1 MNTISKLTALTLS
14 LLAFPSLAQTN
25 HADFIERVETVF
37 ANQFSVN
44 SPGCSVG
51 VIHNNELIFAK
62 AYGMA
67 NLEHNIP
74 LSTDSVFRIASV
86 SKQFT
91 ATAVLL
97 LADEGLIDLN
107 EDIRTYLPELAD
119 YGSKVTV
126 NAMLGHFAGMGDYDM
141 VGDSYEGKADGKYT
155 DLKSAAG
162 GEFRLGN
169 EDYLSIDEFYQIVKT
184 LPLRR
189 KPNTQMEYSN
199 FAYFLLSMLVEKRS
213 GMTLREYAQK
223 NIFKPL
229 GMHNTFFSDDANEI
243 VKNRASGY
251 APLKTGGYE
260 TNMTN
265 LFWVGDG
272 GLHTS
277 IRELQRWDQQFYTP
291 KLGKK
296 PKEFLKK
303 MLTPNSNHKLA
314 GMLYANGQ
322 FIKKTDEFT
331 QYLHSGGWLGTST
344 FYGRIP
350 EQKLSVAIL
359 CNDVSQ
365 DPGKYSKEI
374 LTHYYKSL

>member
-1 MNTISKLTALTLS
+1 MRLVVNFVALS
-14 LLAFPSLAQTN
+14 LSIFALPLLAKTSNTE
-25 HADFIERVETVF
+25 FIEKINTVF
-37 ANQFSVN
+37 ADKFPQDA
-44 SPGCSVG
+44 PGCSVG
-51 VIHNNELIFAK
+51 VIKNNELIFAK
-62 AYGMA
+62 GYGLA

-74 LSTDSVFRIASV
+74 LTKDSVFRMASV

-97 LADEGLIDLN
+97 LADEGLIDLD

-141 VGDSYEGKADGKYT
+141 VGDSYEGKAHGKYT

-162 GEFRLGN
+162 GKFRLGN
-169 EDYLSIDEFYQIVKT
+169 EDYLSIDEFYQVVKK

-189 KPNTQMEYSN
+189 KPNTQLEYSN
-199 FAYFLLSMLVEKRS
+199 FAYFLLSMLVEERS
-213 GMTLREYAQK
+213 GMSLREYSQK

-229 GMHNTFFSDDANEI
+229 DMDKTFFSDDANEI

-251 APLKTGGYE
+251 APLKTAGYE

-277 IRELQRWDQQFYTP
+277 ITELQRWDQQFYQP
-291 KLGKK
+291 KLGKN
-296 PKEFLKK
+296 PQQFLKQ
-303 MLTPNSNHKLA
+303 MLTPNSKHELG

-322 FIKKTDEFT
+322 FVKEYDNFT
-331 QYLHSGGWLGTST
+331 KYAHSGGWLGTST
-344 FYGRIP
+344 YYARIP
-350 EQKLSVAIL
+350 EEKLSVAVL
-359 CNDVSQ
+359 CNDVSHN
-365 DPGKYSKEI
+365 PSKYSDEI
-374 LTHYYKSL
+374 FDSYFQ

>member
-1 MNTISKLTALTLS
+1 MHLLTRLSILS
-14 LLAFPSLAQTN
+14 LSIMAFPILAKPSD
-25 HADFIERVETVF
+25 ADFIKKIEAVF
-37 ANQFSVN
+37 ADKFQEN

-51 VIHNNELIFAK
+51 VIQANKLIFAK
-62 AYGMA
+62 GYGMA
-67 NLEHNIP
+67 NLEHHIP
-74 LSTDSVFRIASV
+74 LSADSIFRMASV

-97 LADEGLIDLN
+97 LADEGLIDLH

-141 VGDSYEGKADGKYT
+141 VGDSYEGKAHGKYT

-162 GEFRLGN
+162 GKFRLGN
-169 EDYLSIDEFYQIVKT
+169 EDYLSIDEFYQVVKK

-199 FAYFLLSMLVEKRS
+199 FAYFLLSMLVEEKS
-213 GMTLREYAQK
+213 GMTLREYSEK

-229 GMHNTFFSDDANEI
+229 GMKNTFFSDDANEI

-251 APLKTGGYE
+251 IPLEKGGYE

-272 GLHTS
+272 GLHSS
-277 IRELQRWDQQFYTP
+277 ITELQLWDQQFYQP
-291 KLGKK
+291 KLGKN
-296 PKEFLKK
+296 PEEFLQK
-303 MLTPNSNHKLA
+303 MLTPNSQHTLS

-322 FIKKTDEFT
+322 FVKKIDGFT
-331 QYLHSGGWLGTST
+331 KYAHSGGWLGTST
-344 FYGRIP
+344 YYARIP
-350 EQKLSVAIL
+350 EEKLSVAVL

-365 DPGKYSKEI
+365 NPGKYSNEI
-374 LTHYYKSL
+374 FDRYFQ

>member
-1 MNTISKLTALTLS
+1 MHTRILFCALS
-14 LLAFPSLAQTN
+14 LYIITFPLLAITSN
-25 HADFIERVETVF
+25 EIFIEKVEEVF
-37 ANQFSVN
+37 ANKFKPSA
-44 SPGCSVG
+44 PGCSVG
-51 VIHNNELIFAK
+51 VMKDNKLIFAK
-62 AYGMA
+62 GYGLA

-74 LSTDSVFRIASV
+74 LSAGSVFRMASV

-97 LADEGLIDLN
+97 LADEGLIDLQ

-141 VGDSYEGKADGKYT
+141 VGDSYEGQAKKGHST
-155 DLKSAAG
+155 LKSAAG

-169 EDYLSIDEFYQIVKT
+169 QDYLSIDEFYQVVKK
-184 LPLRR
+184 LPLKRQ
-189 KPNTQMEYSN
+189 PDTQMEYSN
-199 FAYFLLSMLVEKRS
+199 FAYFLLSMLVEERS
-213 GMTLREYAQK
+213 GMTLRAYSEK

-229 GMHNTFFSDDANEI
+229 GMHYTFFSDDANEI

-277 IRELQRWDQQFYTP
+277 ITELLRWDQQFYQP

-296 PKEFLKK
+296 PQEFLKK
-303 MLTPNSNHKLA
+303 MLTPNSKYEL
-314 GMLYANGQ
+314 GGQLYANGQ
-322 FIKKTDEFT
+322 FVKKMDSITK
-331 QYLHSGGWLGTST
+331 YSHSGGWLGTST
-344 FYGRIP
+344 YYARIP
-350 EQKLSVAIL
+350 EEKLSVAVL

-365 DPGKYSKEI
+365 NPGKYSNQI
-374 LTHYYKSL
+374 LDHYFN

>member
-1 MNTISKLTALTLS
+1 MRSAASLAALS
-14 LLAFPSLAQTN
+14 LYIMTFSSLTMAN
-25 HADFIERVETVF
+25 DNEFNKKIDSIF
-37 ANQFSVN
+37 ANQFEPD

-51 VIHNNELIFAK
+51 VIKDNQLVFAK
-62 AYGMA
+62 GYGLA

-74 LSTDSVFRIASV
+74 LSADSVFRMASV

-97 LADEGLIDLN
+97 LADEGLIDLQ

-141 VGDSYEGKADGKYT
+141 VGDSYEGKAKGEFSN
-155 DLKSAAG
+155 LKSAAG

-169 EDYLSIDEFYQIVKT
+169 EDYLSIDEFYQVVKK

-189 KPNTQMEYSN
+189 KPDTQMEYSN
-199 FAYFLLSMLVEKRS
+199 FAYFLLSMLVEERS
-213 GMTLREYAQK
+213 GMTLREYSEK

-229 GMHNTFFSDDANEI
+229 GMKVTFFSDDANEI

-251 APLKTGGYE
+251 APLKSGGYE

-277 IRELQRWDQQFYTP
+277 INEMLLWDEQFYSP
-291 KLGKK
+291 KLGKN
-296 PKEFLKK
+296 PQEFLKR
-303 MLTPNSNHKLA
+303 MLTPNSTHQLGGK
-314 GMLYANGQ
+314 LYANGQ
-322 FIKKTDEFT
+322 FVKSMDKITK
-331 QYLHSGGWLGTST
+331 YSHSGGWLGTST
-344 FYGRIP
+344 YYARIP
-350 EQKLSVAIL
+350 EEKLSVAVL

-365 DPGKYSKEI
+365 NPGKYSNQI
-374 LTHYYKSL
+374 LDSYFN